1 MGVRP
6 IAQEDEVR
14 AIDAIVLGFV
24 ADPMTRWVWPCSH
37 QYLAAMPRFVRAFG
51 GPGFEWGGGYCTSD
65 FVGAALWLPPEVH
78 PDEERL
84 DELMESTA
92 ASPAQEAGPAIFKQM
107 ATYHPRSRTGTCH
120 SLGWILRIRTKV
132 MAMRSCCTRSSG
144 AIATSCPRTS
154 SPRTRGM
161 CPSTAGTGS
170 RHSARYRPAPRLH
183 SCRCCDV
190 RVERLFSRAGN
201 RRPA

>member
-14 AIDAIVLGFV
+14 AIDAVVLGFV
-24 ADPMTRWVWPCSH
+24 ADPMTRWVWPRSH
-37 QYLAAMPRFVRAFG
+37 H
-51 GPGFEWGGGYCTSD
+51 
-65 FVGAALWLPPEVH
+65 WLPCQGLSARSAAP
-78 PDEERL
+78 
-84 DELMESTA
+84 
-92 ASPAQEAGPAIFKQM
+92 ASPAVAAIVRVISSGLPCGCHLGCIQTKNGWTSSWRAPPRQLPKKQVPRSLSRWRP
-107 ATYHPRSRTGTCH
+107 TIQRSRTGTCR
-120 SLGWILRIRTKV
+120 SLGWILHIRTKV
-132 MAMRSCCTRSSG
+132 MAMRSCGTHSSG

-183 SCRCCDV
+183 SCRCFDE

-201 RRPA
+201 RRPT